1 MHLCSEQGP
10 EWDARDTRRLGR
22 MGVGRASPRGQS
34 PALRLGDL
42 GGLSVPVGPL
52 DLPMGVAAPDR
63 GQVRNHLPCCFYV
76 YSLLLQPPALELYVS
91 SFHFLWAHGGNSVEA
106 CEGRRNKMVFNTLES
121 TYFGNTH
128 KHMPVTQREG
138 HMQNWFL

>member
-1 MHLCSEQGP
+1 MGRTGHSEVGQDGGGQSQPQGSEP
-10 EWDARDTRRLGR
+10 CTQAGGPGRL
-22 MGVGRASPRGQS
+22 VSPRGPTG
-34 PALRLGDL
+34 PAYGA
-42 GGLSVPVGPL
+42 
-52 DLPMGVAAPDR
+52 AAPDR